1 MKWSI
6 SKKIVNAITAGIAA
20 SPRAA
25 GTMTNTTSKGDSS
38 SYALRS
44 TPGSIHRGW
53 ATEIDQGGEK
63 ARSCL
68 SAVSGETL
76 SGRAELFAEILSDG
90 QRESRTAFVRRGNL
104 TGLC

>member
-6 SKKIVNAITAGIAA
+6 SKKIVNAITAGMAA

-44 TPGSIHRGW
+44 TPGSIHRG
-53 ATEIDQGGEK
+53 TQIGMDPQK
-63 ARSCL
+63 
-68 SAVSGETL
+68 
-76 SGRAELFAEILSDG
+76 
-90 QRESRTAFVRRGNL
+90 
-104 TGLC
+104 